1 MNDSMKET
9 EMQFGG
15 PEKRSQG
22 DGVETIEHGLPAELL
37 ARACKLRKCQT
48 DAEALLW
55 QLVRNRQLKN
65 WKFRRQH
72 PISPGYILDFYCA
85 ETKVAVEVDGAG
97 HSDELQC
104 EYDTNRTATLLEF
117 GIRVIRFSNEEVL
130 GDPEHV
136 LRKIIDFSSS

>member
-1 MNDSMKET
+1 MKEIKPT
-9 EMQFGG
+9 FGE
-15 PEKRSQG
+15 PKKRSQG
-22 DGVETIEHGLPAELL
+22 KGVETVEHGLPAELL
-37 ARACKLRKCQT
+37 ASARKPRKCQT

-65 WKFRRQH
+65 WKFRRQY

-97 HSDELQC
+97 HSSELQY
-104 EYDTNRTATLLEF
+104 EYDTNRTAALLEF

-130 GDPEHV
+130 EGPEYV
-136 LRKIIDFSSS
+136 LRKIIDFSSR